1 VFLTNSSSFLP
12 SELADAT
19 GRPDRLLALH
29 FANQV
34 WKHNVAEIMG
44 SDLTDPAVTAAT
56 VGFARSIGM
65 VPIEVRK
72 EQRGYVLNSLLSP
85 LLHAAAN
92 LLLRGVADP
101 ATIDTT
107 WRVAT
112 GSPYGPFETFDTV
125 VLRTAHAV
133 ADASSN
139 TAAQA
144 WAAYLQEHYLT
155 QGKFGVEF
163 GEGFYTHPL
172 TP

>member
-1 VFLTNSSSFLP
+1 
-12 SELADAT
+12 
-19 GRPDRLLALH
+19 
-29 FANQV
+29 
-34 WKHNVAEIMG
+34 MG